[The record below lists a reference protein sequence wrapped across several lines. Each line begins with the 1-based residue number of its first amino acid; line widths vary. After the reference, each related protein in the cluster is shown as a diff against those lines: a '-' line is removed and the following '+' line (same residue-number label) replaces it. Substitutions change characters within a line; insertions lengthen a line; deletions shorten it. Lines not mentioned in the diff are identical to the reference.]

1 MNTNAKHSLMGHV
14 INKLLLAGD
23 KFMPEI
29 HLIQPQFTYS
39 ACGPF
44 TKHEQRIQKFK
55 ETGDTNYVYKNELDK
70 ACFVHGA
77 TYSDSKDLTKR
88 TVADKIL
95 KNKAFD
101 IAQDPKYDGY
111 QRGLASMVYKFFD
124 SKVSGSGAKLT
135 LQNEQLA
142 EELHKPIIRKFEKR
156 RVYSTFKDNIWDV
169 DLADMQ
175 LLSKYNKGIRFLLR
189 VIDIF
194 GKYAWV
200 VPLKDKKGISIVKV
214 FQIILKQSN
223 RKPNKIWVDKGSEF
237 YNAYFKKWLR
247 DNDIVMYS
255 THNEGKSVVAERFIR
270 TLKSKIY
277 KYMTSISKNVYIDK
291 LDDIVDEYNNTYHT
305 TIKMKPIDIKDNTY
319 INTSKEINNKDPKF
333 KVGDRVRIS
342 KYKNIFAKGYMPN
355 WSEEVFVIKKI
366 KNTVPWTY
374 VINDLNDEQII
385 GTFFEK
391 ELQKTNQEEFRIE
404 KGDRRKGDK
413 LYVNGKVMM
422 IHLIVGLIKQV

>member
-1 MNTNAKHSLMGHV
+1 MNNV
-14 INKLLLAGD
+14 INKLLLVGD

-29 HLIQPQFTYS
+29 HLRQPQFTYS

-70 ACFVHGA
+70 ACFVHDA
-77 TYSDSKDLTKR
+77 AYSDSKDLTKR

-101 IAQDPKYDGY
+101 IAKNPKYDGY
-111 QRGLASMVYKFFD
+111 QRGLASMVYKLFD

-135 LQNEQLA
+135 LQNEQLVN
-142 EELHKPIIRKFEKR
+142 ELHKLIIRKFEKR
-156 RVYSTFKDNIWDV
+156 RVYSTFKDNIWGV

-175 LLSKYNKGIRFLLR
+175 LLSKYNKGIRFLLC

-194 GKYAWV
+194 SKYAWV
-200 VPLKDKKGISIVKV
+200 VPLKDKKCISIVKA

-223 RKPNKIWVDKGSEF
+223 SKRKPNKIWVDKGSEF
-237 YNAYFKKWLR
+237 YNACFKKWLR

-277 KYMTSISKNVYIDK
+277 KYMTSTSKNVYIDK

-305 TIKMKPIDIKDNTY
+305 TIKMKPIDVKDNTY

-333 KVGDRVRIS
+333 KVGDYVRIS

-355 WSEEVFVIKKI
+355 WSEEVFVIKKV
-366 KNTVPWTY
+366 KNTIPWTY
-374 VINDLNDEQII
+374 VINDLNGEKII
-385 GTFFEK
+385 GTFYEK
-391 ELQKTNQEEFRIE
+391 ELQKTNQEEFRIQ
-404 KGDRRKGDK
+404 KVIRRKGDK
-413 LYVNGKVMM
+413 LYVKWKGFDNSFNSWIDKKD
-422 IHLIVGLIKQV
+422 IIK